1 VTGEKVNS
9 RRTGSLSGVLLVVAA
24 VACALVLAACGG
36 SGNSG
41 GGGNGGGGG
50 NNASGGGGGGSKPAY
65 CTKIDALQQSVSDL
79 ASVKVIEHGTSSVR
93 TSVEK
98 VKNNADAAVT
108 ALRSDFSKE
117 TSAVTR
123 AIDNLSHSVNQLSSS
138 PLSAVTAIPG
148 QVSALHTAVTN
159 LVDSARS
166 KCG

>member
-1 VTGEKVNS
+1 MTGEKISS
-9 RRTGSLSGVLLVVAA
+9 RRTRSLSGVLVVVAA
-24 VACALVLAACGG
+24 VVGALVLAACGG

-41 GGGNGGGGG
+41 GGGNTGGGGG
-50 NNASGGGGGGSKPAY
+50 NAGGGSSGKPSY
-65 CTKIDALQQSVSDL
+65 CAKIDDLQRSVSDL

-93 TSVEK
+93 ASVDR
-98 VKNNADAAVT
+98 VKNNADAAVA
-108 ALRSDFSKE
+108 ALRSDFQSE
-117 TSAVTR
+117 TSALSR
-123 AIDNLSHSVNQLSSS
+123 SIDNLSHSVNQLSSS